1 MSVGSTVSKFGTWGL
16 RFFQFAFAIILTGIF
31 AWFHHQIKKA
41 RYTSINAVDVPLG
54 FSVVAIVFTTF
65 SIITICCLKGALQLL
80 SAVADFVLFAG
91 YIASAVLFRHNY
103 HIRCS
108 RNPLAVFLVYTRES
122 SGRFVTSG
130 EFRNC
135 NLVRLA
141 AALLIIQIILFFLTM
156 IISLSLS
163 RKRNVA
169 GEPVV
174 VGEKRRF
181 GFGRR
186 GQTAAV

>member
-1 MSVGSTVSKFGTWGL
+1 MSVGSAVSKFGLWGL
-16 RFFQFAFAIILTGIF
+16 RFFQFVFAVILTGVF

-54 FSVVAIVFTTF
+54 FSVAAIFFTTF
-65 SIITICCLKGALQLL
+65 SIITICCLKGALQILN
-80 SAVADFVLFAG
+80 AIADFALFVG
-91 YIASAVLFRHNY
+91 YIASTILYRHNY

-135 NLVRLA
+135 SLVRLA

-156 IISLSLS
+156 IISVFLS
-163 RKRNVA
+163 RRRDVA

-174 VGEKRRF
+174 VGEKKRF

-186 GQTAAV
+186 GPAAV

>member
-1 MSVGSTVSKFGTWGL
+1 MAIGSSISKFGLWGL
-16 RFFQFAFAIILTGIF
+16 RFFQFVFAVILTGIF

-54 FSVVAIVFTTF
+54 FSAAAIVFTTF
-65 SIITICCLKGALQLL
+65 SIITICCLKGALQIV
-80 SAVADFVLFAG
+80 SAIADFALFVG
-91 YIASAVLFRHNY
+91 YIASTILFRHNY

-108 RNPLAVFLVYTRES
+108 RNPLAVFLIYTRES
-122 SGRFVTSG
+122 SDRFSTSG

-135 NLVRLA
+135 NLIRLA
-141 AALLIIQIILFFLTM
+141 AALLIIQIIFFFMTM
-156 IISLSLS
+156 IISFFLA
-163 RKRNVA
+163 RKRDVA

-181 GFGRR
+181 GRR
-186 GQTAAV
+186 GHVAAV